1 MLRIGLTGG
10 IAAGK
15 STAAERFA
23 ELGARVVDHDVLARR
38 AVEPGSAA
46 LVDIVKEFGDRLVVD
61 GRLDRQALAEI
72 VFSDPAALERLNG
85 IVHPTVFA
93 MGQAE
98 DRIARR
104 AGEKVVVHDI
114 PLLFETGY
122 GGGFDLVITVQA
134 DRAVRIK
141 RLMDGRGMSHEEAAA
156 RMSSQ
161 ASDEQRASISD
172 VVLDG
177 SGSPEHLQA
186 QIDALWEEIV
196 PSRR

>member
-1 MLRIGLTGG
+1 
-10 IAAGK
+10 
-15 STAAERFA
+15 
-23 ELGARVVDHDVLARR
+23 VVDHDDLARR

-46 LVDIVKEFGDRLVVD
+46 LVDIAKEFGDRLIVE

-72 VFSDPAALERLNG
+72 VFSDAAALARLNG

-104 AGEKVVVHDI
+104 QGEQVVVHDI

-122 GGGFDLVITVQA
+122 GGGFDLVVTVQA
-134 DRAVRIK
+134 DRATRIK
-141 RLMDGRGMSHEEAAA
+141 RLMDGRGMSHEEAVA
-156 RMSSQ
+156 RMASQ
-161 ASDEQRASISD
+161 ATDEQRASISD

-177 SGSPEHLQA
+177 SGTPEHLCA
-186 QIDALWEEIV
+186 QIDELWQEIV
-196 PSRR
+196 PAGA